1 MIIMVDRNSFSE
13 SPRIGGTLVW
23 YYSICKREVWLMC
36 RGIEPERQDE
46 SLVLGRLVDSNS
58 YARERHSV
66 NLGNSQFD
74 IVREKGETF
83 VVAEIKKSSRS
94 LEASTL
100 QLKHY
105 LYELEK
111 EGIKAEGELLFPRE
125 KKKNEVILDDDSR
138 EQLDQIYAEIIEI
151 GKMAK
156 PPKVSRCRYCS
167 KCAYREWC
175 WS

>member
-1 MIIMVDRNSFSE
+1 MIKTAFSE
-13 SPRIGGTLVW
+13 LPRIGGTLVW

-46 SLVLGRLVDSNS
+46 SLVLGRLVDANS
-58 YARERHSV
+58 YGSERHSI
-66 NLGNSQFD
+66 NFGNSQFD
-74 IVREKGETF
+74 IVRGKGETL

-94 LEASTL
+94 VEASTL

-111 EGIKAEGELLFPRE
+111 EGINAEGELLFPKE
-125 KKKNEVILDDDSR
+125 KKKISVILDDDSR
-138 EQLDQIYAEIIEI
+138 KQLDQIYSEIIEI

-156 PPKVSRCRYCS
+156 PPNVSRCRYCS

>member
-1 MIIMVDRNSFSE
+1 
-13 SPRIGGTLVW
+13 
-23 YYSICKREVWLMC
+23 MC

-46 SLVLGRLVDSNS
+46 SLVLGRLLDSNS
-58 YARERHSV
+58 YSRERHSV
-66 NLGNSQFD
+66 TFGNSQFD
-74 IVREKGETF
+74 IVREKGETL
-83 VVAEIKKSSRS
+83 VVAEIKKSSRTI
-94 LEASTL
+94 EASEL

-111 EGIKAEGELLFPRE
+111 EGVKAEGELLFPKE
-125 KKKNEVILDDDSR
+125 KKKITVILDDDSR
-138 EQLDQIYAEIIEI
+138 KQLDQIYAEIIEI

-156 PPKVSRCRYCS
+156 PPNVSRYRYCS